1 MRATIY
7 IGRER
12 PGLSLYWIDSSGSPV
27 DFTVA
32 GVWTYTVTI
41 EQNNVTSVLAG
52 ATVTANAS
60 PTTDTGSSAD
70 VPTLSM
76 SFAAGSLDNLTVGPA
91 VLRVAALA
99 SGLDRL
105 GIWHIEVA
113 Q

>member
-1 MRATIY
+1 
-7 IGRER
+7 
-12 PGLSLYWIDSSGSPV
+12 
-27 DFTVA
+27 
-32 GVWTYTVTI
+32 
-41 EQNNVTSVLAG
+41 
-52 ATVTANAS
+52 
-60 PTTDTGSSAD
+60 